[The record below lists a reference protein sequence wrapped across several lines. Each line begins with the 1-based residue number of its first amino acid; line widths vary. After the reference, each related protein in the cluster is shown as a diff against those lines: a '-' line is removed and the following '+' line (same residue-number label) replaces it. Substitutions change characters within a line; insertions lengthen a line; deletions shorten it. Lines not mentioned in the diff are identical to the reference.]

1 MGASAYRDYAVLGA
15 VAGAVVAT
23 VYWVALGG
31 PWWWGALCESIGVSL
46 GAALGAVTGDG
57 SVKEAWAGRVGAFLI
72 PLVALALASLVIT
85 LFVGA
90 QGQ

>member
-1 MGASAYRDYAVLGA
+1 MDAATYREYGLLGA

-23 VYWVALGG
+23 VYWAALGAL
-31 PWWWGALCESIGVSL
+31 WWWGAICELIGVGL
-46 GAALGAVTGDG
+46 GAALGAVAGDG

-85 LFVGA
+85 VFIAA